1 MKLQLTT
8 LNRLSVSLGSEYLF
22 KLTARE
28 MTNEDVHSN
37 YHFNQKCISLLELN
51 YVSARGGE
59 ESAVNLVVP

>member
-8 LNRLSVSLGSEYLF
+8 LNLLSVSLDFEYLF

-28 MTNEDVHSN
+28 MTNEDVYSN

-51 YVSARGGE
+51 
-59 ESAVNLVVP
+59 